1 MTNLDTMFPN
11 LHKNLSA
18 LSIYSKSKDTKMK
31 SSSIESKKQSKKHD
45 KIYTEKLE
53 RAKEYLRSKNKY
65 ALDKDNKFVYRDSS
79 GRLLTKEEI
88 EKAKTEIIPLRKV
101 I

>member
-1 MTNLDTMFPN
+1 MTTKSYFT
-11 LHKNLSA
+11 
-18 LSIYSKSKDTKMK
+18 SI
-31 SSSIESKKQSKKHD
+31 KKQSKKQD
-45 KIYTEKLE
+45 KIYTEKLQK
-53 RAKEYLRSKNKY
+53 AVEYLRSKNKY

-79 GRLLTKEEI
+79 GRFLTNEEI